1 MTNSTVPL
9 ARLVAWL
16 ENYRTQVTEQRAYLT
31 ELDSAIG
38 DADHGA
44 NSPEVVSAVRSRC
57 VAANG
62 VAALLG

>member
-44 NSPEVVSAVRSRC
+44 NMAV
-57 VAANG
+57 
-62 VAALLG
+62 

>member
-44 NSPEVVSAVRSRC
+44 NMARGHGEAGRGRSRHR
-57 VAANG
+57 
-62 VAALLG
+62 